1 MRAVAYAR
9 YSSDNQREESIDAQ
23 IRAINQ
29 YAQNNDIQI
38 VTTYIDE
45 AKSAKTDDR
54 PSFTRMIKES
64 ALGLFDMII
73 VHKLDRFARNRY
85 DSAFYKKKLKDN
97 GVRIVSVLEHLDSSP
112 ESIML
117 ESVLEGMAE
126 YYSVNLARE
135 VMKGMKET
143 ALQCKHAG
151 GTPPLGYDVKADKTY
166 EINLE
171 ESKTVKTIFKMY
183 ASGHSYNK
191 IIDYLNNEG
200 IKTKRGNIFG
210 KNSLHDMLKNE
221 KYNGVYVFNKS
232 SSEVNGKRNS
242 HLYKPDDKI
251 IRIEGGM
258 PQIIDDELWNQV
270 QKKMD
275 INRRGKSG
283 NSAKRV
289 YLLTGLI
296 YCGKCEKAMT
306 GNTRYAG
313 RNKTLYQTYECST
326 RKRNHECD
334 MKSIS
339 KDYIENIVMNH
350 LYNTLF
356 SPKGIENTIKSIRNS
371 ALIKN
376 QEIEKDIKEY
386 SVELS
391 GIETKI
397 NNITNAIANGMF
409 HSSMKNKLDEL
420 ETRKSVLNMRLS
432 EAKRES
438 EVMTPSDEIIRA
450 YLLKDSNI
458 KNKSL
463 EEQRLIIQTYVS
475 KIIVNENT
483 IVINTI
489 VSFNGG
495 GEGNRTPVRKPN
507 S

>member
-1 MRAVAYAR
+1 
-9 YSSDNQREESIDAQ
+9 
-23 IRAINQ
+23 
-29 YAQNNDIQI
+29 
-38 VTTYIDE
+38 
-45 AKSAKTDDR
+45 
-54 PSFTRMIKES
+54 
-64 ALGLFDMII
+64 
-73 VHKLDRFARNRY
+73 
-85 DSAFYKKKLKDN
+85 
-97 GVRIVSVLEHLDSSP
+97 
-112 ESIML
+112 
-117 ESVLEGMAE
+117 
-126 YYSVNLARE
+126 
-135 VMKGMKET
+135 
-143 ALQCKHAG
+143 
-151 GTPPLGYDVKADKTY
+151 
-166 EINLE
+166 
-171 ESKTVKTIFKMY
+171 
-183 ASGHSYNK
+183 
-191 IIDYLNNEG
+191 
-200 IKTKRGNIFG
+200 
-210 KNSLHDMLKNE
+210 
-221 KYNGVYVFNKS
+221 
-232 SSEVNGKRNS
+232 
-242 HLYKPDDKI
+242 
-251 IRIEGGM
+251 
-258 PQIIDDELWNQV
+258 
-270 QKKMD
+270 
-275 INRRGKSG
+275 
-283 NSAKRV
+283 
-289 YLLTGLI
+289 
-296 YCGKCEKAMT
+296 
-306 GNTRYAG
+306 
-313 RNKTLYQTYECST
+313 
-326 RKRNHECD
+326 

-386 SVELS
+386 SVELI

-495 GEGNRTPVRKPN
+495 GDT
-507 S
+507 

>member
-1 MRAVAYAR
+1 
-9 YSSDNQREESIDAQ
+9 
-23 IRAINQ
+23 
-29 YAQNNDIQI
+29 
-38 VTTYIDE
+38 
-45 AKSAKTDDR
+45 
-54 PSFTRMIKES
+54 
-64 ALGLFDMII
+64 
-73 VHKLDRFARNRY
+73 
-85 DSAFYKKKLKDN
+85 
-97 GVRIVSVLEHLDSSP
+97 
-112 ESIML
+112 
-117 ESVLEGMAE
+117 
-126 YYSVNLARE
+126 
-135 VMKGMKET
+135 
-143 ALQCKHAG
+143 
-151 GTPPLGYDVKADKTY
+151 
-166 EINLE
+166 
-171 ESKTVKTIFKMY
+171 
-183 ASGHSYNK
+183 
-191 IIDYLNNEG
+191 
-200 IKTKRGNIFG
+200 
-210 KNSLHDMLKNE
+210 
-221 KYNGVYVFNKS
+221 
-232 SSEVNGKRNS
+232 
-242 HLYKPDDKI
+242 
-251 IRIEGGM
+251 
-258 PQIIDDELWNQV
+258 
-270 QKKMD
+270 
-275 INRRGKSG
+275 
-283 NSAKRV
+283 
-289 YLLTGLI
+289 
-296 YCGKCEKAMT
+296 
-306 GNTRYAG
+306 
-313 RNKTLYQTYECST
+313 
-326 RKRNHECD
+326 